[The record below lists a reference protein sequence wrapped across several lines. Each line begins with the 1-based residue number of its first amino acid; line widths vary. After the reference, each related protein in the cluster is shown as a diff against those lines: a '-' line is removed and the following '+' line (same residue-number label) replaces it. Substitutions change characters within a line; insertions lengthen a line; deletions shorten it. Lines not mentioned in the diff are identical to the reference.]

1 MFDRV
6 LSIPRVLNMLGLEDT
21 RAVNMPIL
29 HMVLCKLYFRVHG
42 ILNVLSSKYANLS
55 GIQISYS

>member
-55 GIQISYS
+55 GT